1 MMIRIYGL
9 GVRSRPAAIALAAA
23 AVAVG
28 AVFLAFGIVLLLGL
42 AAVGTVLGA
51 GVLVFRTLTGR
62 GADRLHPRRE
72 VDLDPTLEVFPTD
85 VAAPAPK
92 LRASSADELE

>member
-9 GVRSRPAAIALAAA
+9 EVRSRPAAIALAAA

-28 AVFLAFGIVLLLGL
+28 AVFVAFGIVLLLGL

-51 GVLVFRTLTGR
+51 GVLAFRGLTGR
-62 GADRLHPRRE
+62 GAGRVHPRRQ

-85 VAAPAPK
+85 VAASNPK
-92 LRASSADELE
+92 LRASPADELE